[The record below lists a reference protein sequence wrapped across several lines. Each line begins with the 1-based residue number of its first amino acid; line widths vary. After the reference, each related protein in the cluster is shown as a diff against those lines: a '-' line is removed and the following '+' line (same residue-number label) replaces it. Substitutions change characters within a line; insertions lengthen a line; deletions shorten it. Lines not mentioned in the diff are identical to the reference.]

1 MRSPLLRR
9 VPSAVQGLAMGLLQV
24 FAFSFLG
31 NRAAAVGRGVG
42 LGRNPTS
49 RWTRLR
55 GSLGAG
61 GGRGAG
67 VGIAPRD

>member
-31 NRAAAVGRGVG
+31 NCAAAVGRGVG